1 MPPKASKA
9 RGPRSAQTPAQRR
22 LLARTRPLADG
33 IAALLFPFAEIVI
46 HDLESQTIVHI
57 VNSLSRRQVGDATAL
72 EDINFDPAESVIGP
86 YEKRNWDGS
95 RMRAISVLIRD
106 DANRPIGVACVNLTM
121 SAFDQARQT
130 LELFVRG
137 VQLAPQPD
145 KLFRDD
151 WQERILA
158 FLHPWLAERQLT
170 LGTITR
176 EQKKELVLALYRH
189 GAFEGRSAA
198 DYVARLLDMGR
209 ATVFSHLKT
218 VRDTTPRRRK

>member
-1 MPPKASKA
+1 MPKTSRAIGT
-9 RGPRSAQTPAQRR
+9 RTGLTPAQRR
-22 LLARTRPLADG
+22 LLVRTRPLAEG
-33 IAALLFPFAEIVI
+33 IAALLFPFAEVVV

-57 VNSLSRRQVGDATAL
+57 VNSLSRREVGDATAL
-72 EDINFDPAESVIGP
+72 DDIDFDASESVIGP

-106 DANRPIGVACVNLTM
+106 DAGRPIGVACVNLTI
-121 SAFDQARQT
+121 SAFEQARQT

-137 VQLAPQPD
+137 VQVAPQPE

-151 WQERILA
+151 WQERILT
-158 FLHPWLAERQLT
+158 FLHPWLAERRLT
-170 LGTITR
+170 LGNLTR
-176 EQKKELVLALYRH
+176 EQKRELVLALHRH

-209 ATVFSHLKT
+209 ATVFKHLKT
-218 VRDTTPRRRK
+218 VRDTKPRKRG

>member
-1 MPPKASKA
+1 MSKVSNPIGS
-9 RGPRSAQTPAQRR
+9 RKRQTLAQQR

-33 IAALLFPFAEIVI
+33 IAALLFPFAEVVI

-57 VNSLSRRQVGDATAL
+57 VNSLSRREVGDATAL
-72 EDINFDPAESVIGP
+72 DDVDFDVSEEVIGP

-106 DANRPIGVACVNLTM
+106 DAGRPIGVACVNLTI
-121 SAFDQARQT
+121 SAFEQARQT

-137 VQLAPQPD
+137 VQVAPQPAN
-145 KLFRDD
+145 LFRDD
-151 WQERILA
+151 WQERILT

-170 LGTITR
+170 LGNLSR
-176 EQKKELVLALYRH
+176 EQKQELVVALHRH

-209 ATVFSHLKT
+209 ATVFKHLKT
-218 VRDTTPRRRK
+218 IRGTTPGKGK